1 MISKNYKIKDD
12 LSNIVTSCNNLF
24 SDMSGSEIF
33 LTGGTGFIGKWIL
46 ETIKFVNESYDYD
59 IKITILTRKS
69 ENFKNNHNDLFS
81 HENFSFI
88 DGNILDFTFPKKNF
102 EYIIHAA
109 TDASAELNDKNPSL
123 MFDTIV
129 GGTRNM
135 LDMAIKSKPRK
146 FLYLSSGAVYG
157 NQPIEMEKITEDWN
171 GSLCCN
177 DTKAT
182 YAEGKRA
189 AEMLCSIYHKQHNIN
204 ISIARIFALLGPYLT
219 LGIHFAAGNFLL
231 DALNNKKVIVSG
243 NGLPV
248 RSYLYSSDLMIFLF
262 HLLLKE
268 EKGINPYNI
277 GSSESI
283 SIKTLAEKISNLIGN
298 GEIEILD
305 HNDKGW
311 NLGRYVPDT
320 DKFSNDFN
328 IKRKVSL
335 DESIIRTAL
344 WNGWKK

>member
-1 MISKNYKIKDD
+1 
-12 LSNIVTSCNNLF
+12 
-24 SDMSGSEIF
+24 MSGSEIF
-33 LTGGTGFIGKWIL
+33 LAGGTGFIGKWIL
-46 ETIKFVNESYDYD
+46 ETIKFVNENYNYD

-81 HENFSFI
+81 HKNFSFI

-177 DTKAT
+177 DAKNVACRRKKGGRDAMFHLPQQ
-182 YAEGKRA
+182 Y
-189 AEMLCSIYHKQHNIN
+189 NIN

-231 DALNNKKVIVSG
+231 DALNNKKVIVNG

-248 RSYLYSSDLMIFLF
+248 RSYLYSSDFNDFLVPF
-262 HLLLKE
+262 ASKE
-268 EKGINPYNI
+268 EKGYK
-277 GSSESI
+277 SI
-283 SIKTLAEKISNLIGN
+283 
-298 GEIEILD
+298 
-305 HNDKGW
+305 
-311 NLGRYVPDT
+311 
-320 DKFSNDFN
+320 
-328 IKRKVSL
+328 
-335 DESIIRTAL
+335 
-344 WNGWKK
+344 